1 MFKQGGYSMKQ
12 LIARISD
19 TSEDV
24 DIAVMEGNSEPFF
37 KKIKCTEFVNIVN
50 RNFNLHSRD
59 YTKDLKLLDPQI
71 IALNEH
77 FVVIR
82 QEEHKKIVTY
92 LNTLAT
98 YESEILTYKINFPN
112 AIYIVEMNDRKI
124 RGIECYAYKE
134 FKGENTQLFEYPMP
148 NELSGNRMC
157 IGNADRTINDGNV
170 VEALERIVFTPYSHT
185 TFSGM
190 NGFSQTKAY
199 FEYLEKNEF
208 PYKMMK
214 SLRKKL
220 KDVLKG

>member
-1 MFKQGGYSMKQ
+1 MKE
-12 LIARISD
+12 LIARVSD
-19 TSEDV
+19 TDEDV
-24 DIAVMEGNSEPFF
+24 EIAMMEGNNEPLF
-37 KKIKCTEFVNIVN
+37 KKITCSEFVDIVN
-50 RNFNLHSRD
+50 RSFRLH
-59 YTKDLKLLDPQI
+59 TKVFKKDLKLLDPQI
-71 IALNEH
+71 IALDKN

-98 YESEILTYKINFPN
+98 YESEIITYKINFPN
-112 AIYIVEMNDRKI
+112 AIYIVEMNDNKI
-124 RGIECYAYKE
+124 RAIECYAYRKYE
-134 FKGENTQLFEYPMP
+134 GEETKLFEYPMP
-148 NELSGNRMC
+148 NELSGNHMC
-157 IGNADRTINDGNV
+157 IGNADGTIKDGNV
-170 VEALERIVFTPYSHT
+170 VEALERIIFTPYSHT

>member
-1 MFKQGGYSMKQ
+1 MKE

-19 TSEDV
+19 TNEDV
-24 DIAVMEGNSEPFF
+24 EIAVKEGNSEPLF
-37 KKIKCTEFVNIVN
+37 KRVMCTEFIDIVN
-50 RNFNLHSRD
+50 RNFNLHTKISR
-59 YTKDLKLLDPQI
+59 KNLKLLDPQI

-157 IGNADRTINDGNV
+157 IGNADRTIKDGNV